1 MPPPSLNVPP
11 PTCCSTAQVLQSISP
26 VVRDSIGKP
35 IEVVVER
42 AVESGQSEQLKLTLV
57 PERWEGQGLLGCI
70 IK

>member
-1 MPPPSLNVPP
+1 MSLNRDYPVAP
-11 PTCCSTAQVLQSISP
+11 ALQVLKSISP

-42 AVESGQSEQLKLTLV
+42 AAESGETEQLKLTLV